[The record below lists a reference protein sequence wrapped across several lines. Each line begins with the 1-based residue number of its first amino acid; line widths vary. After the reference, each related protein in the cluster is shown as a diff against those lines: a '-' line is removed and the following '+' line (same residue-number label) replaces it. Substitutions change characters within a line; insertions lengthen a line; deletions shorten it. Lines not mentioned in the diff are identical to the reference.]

1 MLTIYCL
8 MIAYLTILQYFKVT
22 DKNLVDTQLKK
33 KNKKL
38 YRQKKSFLKI
48 SYEEKSN
55 ILASRVISQ
64 TKMKTA
70 KGNEE
75 KMIRSRKQNE
85 AERKKEKK
93 EEKEKR
99 NL

>member
-1 MLTIYCL
+1 
-8 MIAYLTILQYFKVT
+8 
-22 DKNLVDTQLKK
+22 
-33 KNKKL
+33 
-38 YRQKKSFLKI
+38 
-48 SYEEKSN
+48 
-55 ILASRVISQ
+55 
-64 TKMKTA
+64 MKTT

>member
-1 MLTIYCL
+1 
-8 MIAYLTILQYFKVT
+8 
-22 DKNLVDTQLKK
+22 
-33 KNKKL
+33 
-38 YRQKKSFLKI
+38 
-48 SYEEKSN
+48 
-55 ILASRVISQ
+55 
-64 TKMKTA
+64 MKTT

-85 AERKKEKK
+85 AENERKKEKK